1 MIIYTFGPAL
11 GCIDLSPFVVK
22 LLAWARMAD
31 VPHSVQVGDLR
42 KMPAAK
48 LPAARLDDGQLLGD
62 SQRIVEHL
70 ARLHRDPLGEAGW
83 TTTERATAKA
93 FRALF
98 ETDLYFTGVYGR
110 WVPEA
115 NWAQFKP
122 AMATSIGQ
130 MGVPG
135 LVLPLVLKQVRRT
148 MLKQLHSQ
156 GTGRWS
162 PEQVAEHGIGG
173 YAAVADFLGSKPYM
187 LGDKPSALDAT
198 AFGFLHTLLVPPFS
212 TPVKDYVASQ
222 THLVAYHHRM
232 LAAYEA
238 KAGLLRN

>member
-1 MIIYTFGPAL
+1 MIIHTFGPAL

-22 LLAWARMAD
+22 LLAWLRMAD
-31 VPHSVQVGDLR
+31 LPYTVQVGDLR

-48 LPAARLDDGQLLGD
+48 LPAARLDDGSLLGD
-62 SQRIVEHL
+62 SQRIVDHL
-70 ARLHRDPLGEAGW
+70 TQLHHDPLGEAGW
-83 TTTERATAKA
+83 TAAERATAKA

-115 NWAQFKP
+115 NWALFKP

-135 LVLPLVLKQVRRT
+135 WVLPLLMLRVRKM

-162 PEQVAEHGIGG
+162 PEQVAEHAISG
-173 YAAVADFLGSKPYM
+173 YGAVADFLADKPFM

-212 TPVKDYVASQ
+212 TPVKDFVASQ
-222 THLVAYHHRM
+222 AKLVAYHQRM
-232 LAAYEA
+232 LARYWPEG
-238 KAGLLRN
+238 AG